1 MKFCNL
7 LAHTSLLMNTGRF
20 CVRVVADQLKVG
32 KTVPPEM
39 FASVTVYFSD
49 IVGFTTLSSDSTP
62 MQVVDLLND
71 LYGTFDDTISRH
83 DVYKVGQ
90 VGRYHLSS

>member
-1 MKFCNL
+1 MKYVF
-7 LAHTSLLMNTGRF
+7 
-20 CVRVVADQLKVG
+20 RVVAHQLKLG
-32 KTVPPEM
+32 RTVPPEM
-39 FASVTVYFSD
+39 FASCTVYFSD

-83 DVYKVGQ
+83 DVYKVGH
-90 VGRYHLSS
+90 VGQYHL

>member
-1 MKFCNL
+1 
-7 LAHTSLLMNTGRF
+7 
-20 CVRVVADQLKVG
+20 LKLG

-39 FASVTVYFSD
+39 YPSVSVYFSD
-49 IVGFTTLSSDSTP
+49 IAGFTNLSSESTP

-90 VGRYHLSS
+90 IGRVHLDNHDIR

>member
-1 MKFCNL
+1 
-7 LAHTSLLMNTGRF
+7 MNIN
-20 CVRVVADQLKVG
+20 VLNVILPHSSVADQLKLG

-39 FASVTVYFSD
+39 YKSVSVYFSD
-49 IVGFTTLSSDSTP
+49 IAGFTNLSSESTP

-83 DVYKVGQ
+83 DVYKVTYNG
-90 VGRYHLSS
+90 